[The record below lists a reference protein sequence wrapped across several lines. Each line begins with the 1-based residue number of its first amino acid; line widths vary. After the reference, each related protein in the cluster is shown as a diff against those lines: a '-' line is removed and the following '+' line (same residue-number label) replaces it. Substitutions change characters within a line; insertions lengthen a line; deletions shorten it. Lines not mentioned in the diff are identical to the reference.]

1 MNTDK
6 CTGCRL
12 CENVCPKHS
21 ITFKERWFGFLYPEI
36 QQECVHCEL
45 CNKMCPVNN
54 IKPLDVKNTYVGF
67 YDADIRQKCSSGG
80 IFASLADYVLGKGG
94 VIFGAVFDE
103 KWDVIMTYTET
114 DITPML
120 GSKYVQADVK
130 NTYKECKEFLE
141 KGKLVLYS
149 GTPCQIY
156 GLKGFLK
163 KDYDNLITV
172 DIFCHGTP
180 SPNVWRQYIKSFGKE
195 IETIN
200 FRDKKNG
207 WHDYHLTVKFKDGTE
222 ISENSHENKFM
233 QLFLQN
239 KILRKS
245 CYECEHRSHSIA
257 DISIGDAWGQNTKL
271 DDNRGLSA
279 IVVHSDKGN
288 AILSRLNLKTEKVT
302 YSVLANAN
310 CVTTKHKIPK
320 ERANLITEYSNNKK
334 IAIVT
339 DQVYQNIGGILQ
351 AVALSDTVK
360 ELTGIQPHFVNQKN
374 NGHKKFFDTNCV
386 WTTKPITDETH
397 MIVGSDQIWNRRYCE
412 GVPFADK
419 YLIHNN
425 IRKIVY
431 AASFGHHNNEYTK
444 EELKKIHDSLEK
456 VKYIST
462 REIVGTY
469 LTQSWFGV
477 NSVAVLDPT
486 LLHDKEY
493 YLKKI
498 KKEECID
505 NKGIFA
511 YILDNNP
518 AWNATCEKLSKTL
531 NEPILSFD
539 KSCEQF
545 IENFNKA
552 KYVITDSYHG
562 AVFSLIFNKPFIC
575 LRNMK
580 RGNDRFDDLCLRFDI
595 EKHFISNL
603 ADVNYAAFE
612 KPNVNDLIL
621 SQRQDSLNF
630 LVHALFSL

>member
-21 ITFKERWFGFLYPEI
+21 ITFKERWFGFLYPVI
-36 QQECVHCEL
+36 QQECVHCGL
-45 CNKMCPVNN
+45 CDKMCPANN
-54 IKPLDVKNTYVGF
+54 IKPLDVKNAYVGF

-80 IFASLADYVLGKGG
+80 IFAALANYVLGKDG
-94 VIFGAVFDE
+94 VVFGATFDE
-103 KWDVIMTYTET
+103 KWNVIMTYTET

-180 SPNVWRQYIKSFGKE
+180 SPKAWQHYLKSFNKE

-207 WHDYHLTVKFKDGTE
+207 WHDYHLTIKFKDGTA

-279 IVVHSDKGN
+279 IIVHGDKGN
-288 AILSRLNLKTEKVT
+288 DILSRLNLKTEKVS

-320 ERANLITEYSNNKK
+320 ERANLLNEYSGNKK

-397 MIVGSDQIWNRRYCE
+397 MIVGSDQIWNRRYCQ
-412 GVPFADK
+412 GVPFDDK

-462 REIVGTY
+462 REISGTY
-469 LTQSWFGV
+469 LTQNWFGV

-518 AWNATCEKLSKTL
+518 DWNATCEKLSKML

-580 RGNDRFDDLCLRFDI
+580 RGNDRFDDLCLRFDL

-603 ADVNYAAFE
+603 ADVKCDAFE

-621 SQRQDSLNF
+621 SQRQDSMNF